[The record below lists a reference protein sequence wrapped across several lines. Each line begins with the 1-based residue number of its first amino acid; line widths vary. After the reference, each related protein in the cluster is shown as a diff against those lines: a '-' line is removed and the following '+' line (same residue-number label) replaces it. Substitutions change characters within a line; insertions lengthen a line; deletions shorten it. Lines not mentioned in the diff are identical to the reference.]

1 MLNKIFRDKQGKIVI
16 IQFPNIPL
24 AVWIIGLLLVKVLP
38 SGDFS
43 EFCRHIST
51 LGLVVWGI
59 IEILYGVNYF
69 RRLLGAAIIISTV
82 YGLTR

>member
-24 AVWIIGLLLVKVLP
+24 AVWIVGLLLVKVLP
-38 SGDFS
+38 SGGFS

-51 LGLVVWGI
+51 LGLIVWGI

>member
-24 AVWIIGLLLVKVLP
+24 AVWIVGLLLVKVLP
-38 SGDFS
+38 SGGFS

>member
-1 MLNKIFRDKQGKIVI
+1 MI

-24 AVWIIGLLLVKVLP
+24 AVWIVGLLLVKVLP
-38 SGDFS
+38 SGGFS

>member
-1 MLNKIFRDKQGKIVI
+1 MLNKIFRDKQGKVVI

-24 AVWIIGLLLVKVLP
+24 SVWIVGLLLAKVLP

-43 EFCRHIST
+43 NFCKHIST

-69 RRLLGAAIIISTV
+69 RRILGAVITISTI